1 MPLVL
6 TLALRNL
13 FQDRLRFAAAVT
25 GIVFSV
31 VLILVQMG
39 LFYGF
44 GRMVTLIVD
53 HTSADIWIM
62 SKGTQY
68 FEDLSILDS
77 DMREELRALDGVADA
92 IPVVAGF
99 SAWIPPEG
107 GLVGIFVI
115 ASDPASGLAPWNIV
129 EGGLDDLAAP
139 GTVTLERSY
148 AAELGV
154 SARGEAAQVR
164 GHPVTVGPVTSGLR
178 SFTTRPYVFA
188 DFRNARSY
196 VGLPANLVTYFLVRM
211 KPGADL
217 ERLRQDALSRISGI
231 EALTPDQFRARSRN
245 FWLYRTGAGA
255 ALVAGALLSVI
266 VGTVIIAQTLYSS
279 TKEHLYEFAMVRAIG
294 ASNRYI
300 YRVIACQA
308 LVNALIG
315 LSVATVISIAVGHL
329 TATSIIPVVITPGL
343 VTIAFAVTLVM
354 CVASGLA
361 SIVRIIRV
369 DPASVLTR

>member
-6 TLALRNL
+6 TLARRNL
-13 FQDRLRFAAAVT
+13 LQDRLHFVAAVT

-53 HTSADIWIM
+53 HTPADLWIV

-68 FEDLSILDS
+68 FEDISILDTDIRQDLS
-77 DMREELRALDGVADA
+77 ALDGVSDVM
-92 IPVVAGF
+92 PVVAGF
-99 SAWIPPEG
+99 SAWLPPEG
-107 GLVGIFVI
+107 GLIGIFII
-115 ASDPASGLAPWNIV
+115 ASDPVGDLAPWNIV
-129 EGGLDDLAAP
+129 EGSLDDLTTP

-148 AAELGV
+148 ADQLGV
-154 SARGEAAQVR
+154 SSRGETAQVR
-164 GHPVTVGPVTSGLR
+164 GHPVMVGTVTSGLR
-178 SFTTRPYVFA
+178 SFTTRPYVFT
-188 DFRNARSY
+188 DFRSARSY
-196 VGLPANLVTYFLVRM
+196 IGLPANLVTYYLIKAR
-211 KPGADL
+211 PGADI
-217 ERLRQDALSRISGI
+217 ERIRQDAQSRVSGV
-231 EALTPDQFRARSRN
+231 EALTPDQFRARSLN

-255 ALVAGALLSVI
+255 ALVAGALLSII

-300 YRVIACQA
+300 YRVIAIQA

-315 LSVATVISIAVGHL
+315 LSVATVISIGVEHL
-329 TATSIIPVVITPGL
+329 TATSVAPVVITPAL
-343 VTIAFAVTLVM
+343 VAVAFALTLLM
-354 CVASGLA
+354 CIASGVA
-361 SIVRIIRV
+361 SIVRIVRV
-369 DPASVLTR
+369 DPVSVLTR

>member
-1 MPLVL
+1 MPLVM

-13 FQDRLRFAAAVT
+13 LQDRLRFVAAVT
-25 GIVFSV
+25 GIVLSV

-53 HTSADIWIM
+53 HTAADLWIV

-68 FEDLSILDS
+68 FEDISILDAE
-77 DMREELRALDGVADA
+77 MRQELSAVDGVSEAV
-92 IPVVAGF
+92 PVVAGF
-99 SAWIPPEG
+99 SAWLPPDG
-107 GLVGIFVI
+107 GLIGIFII
-115 ASDPASGLAPWNIV
+115 ASDPVGGLAPWNIV
-129 EGGLDDLAAP
+129 EGGLDDLATA
-139 GTVTLERSY
+139 GTVSLERSY
-148 AAELGV
+148 ADQLGV
-154 SARGEAAQVR
+154 SARGETAQVR
-164 GHPVTVGPVTSGLR
+164 GHPVTVGAVTSGLR
-178 SFTTRPYVFA
+178 SFTTRPYVFT
-188 DFRNARSY
+188 DFRSARSY
-196 VGLPANLVTYFLVRM
+196 VGLPANLVTYFLIRA
-211 KPGADL
+211 KPGADIA
-217 ERLRQDALSRISGI
+217 RIRQEAQARVSGM
-231 EALTPDQFRARSRN
+231 EALTPEQFRARSLN

-255 ALVAGALLSVI
+255 ALVAGALLSII

-300 YRVIACQA
+300 YRVIAFQA

-315 LSVATVISIAVGHL
+315 LSVATVISIGVERL
-329 TATSIIPVVITPGL
+329 TATSVAPVIITPAL
-343 VTIAFAVTLVM
+343 VAVAFALTLLM
-354 CVASGLA
+354 CVASGIA

>member
-6 TLALRNL
+6 TLAMRNL
-13 FQDRLRFAAAVT
+13 LQDRLRFMAAVT

-53 HTSADIWIM
+53 HTSADLWVV

-68 FEDLSILDS
+68 FEDISILDT
-77 DMREELRALDGVADA
+77 DMRQDLSAIDGVADA
-92 IPVVAGF
+92 MPVLAGF
-99 SAWIPPEG
+99 SAWMPPEG
-107 GLVGIFVI
+107 GLIGIFII
-115 ASDPASGLAPWNIV
+115 ASDPAGGLAPWNIV
-129 EGGLDDLAAP
+129 EGGLGDLAVA
-139 GTVTLERSY
+139 GTVTAERSY
-148 AAELGV
+148 EGQLGV
-154 SARGEAAQVR
+154 SARGETAQVR
-164 GHPVTVGPVTSGLR
+164 GHPVTVGAVTSGLR

-188 DFRNARSY
+188 NFRSARSY
-196 VGLPANLVTYFLVRM
+196 IGLPANLVTYFLI
-211 KPGADL
+211 KAKAGADI
-217 ERLRQDALSRISGI
+217 ERIRQDVQSRVSGV
-231 EALTPDQFRARSRN
+231 EALTPDQFRARSLN

-255 ALVAGALLSVI
+255 ALVAGALLSII

-300 YRVIACQA
+300 YRVIAIQA
-308 LVNALIG
+308 LVNALIS
-315 LSVATVISIAVGHL
+315 LSVATVISLGVEHL
-329 TATSIIPVVITPGL
+329 TATSVAPVVITPALVAVAFGL
-343 VTIAFAVTLVM
+343 TLLM
-354 CVASGLA
+354 CIASGVA
-361 SIVRIIRV
+361 SIVRIMRV

>member
-6 TLALRNL
+6 MLALRNL
-13 FQDRLRFAAAVT
+13 LQDRLRFVAAVT

-53 HTSADIWIM
+53 HTPADLWIV

-68 FEDLSILDS
+68 FEDISIVDTDIRQELS
-77 DMREELRALDGVADA
+77 AVDGVSDVM
-92 IPVVAGF
+92 PVVAGF
-99 SAWIPPEG
+99 SAWLPPEG
-107 GLVGIFVI
+107 GLTGIFII
-115 ASDPASGLAPWNIV
+115 ASDPVGGLAPWNIV
-129 EGGLDDLAAP
+129 EGSLDDLTTA

-148 AAELGV
+148 ADQFGV
-154 SARGEAAQVR
+154 SSRGETAQVR
-164 GHPVTVGPVTSGLR
+164 GHPVTVGAVTSGLR
-178 SFTTRPYVFA
+178 SFTTRPYVFT
-188 DFRNARSY
+188 DFRSARSY
-196 VGLPANLVTYFLVRM
+196 IGLPANLVTYFLIKA
-211 KPGADL
+211 KPGADI
-217 ERLRQDALSRISGI
+217 ERIRQDAQARVSGV
-231 EALTPDQFRARSRN
+231 EALTPDQFRARSLN

-255 ALVAGALLSVI
+255 ALVAGALLSII

-300 YRVIACQA
+300 YRVVAIQA

-315 LSVATVISIAVGHL
+315 LSVATVISIGVEHL
-329 TATSIIPVVITPGL
+329 TATSVAPVVITPAL
-343 VTIAFAVTLVM
+343 VAVAFALTLLM
-354 CVASGLA
+354 CIASGVA
-361 SIVRIIRV
+361 SIVRIVRV

>member
-13 FQDRLRFAAAVT
+13 LQDRLRFMAAVT
-25 GIVFSV
+25 GIVLSV

-39 LFYGF
+39 LFHGF
-44 GRMVTLIVD
+44 GRMVTLVVD
-53 HTSADIWIM
+53 HTSTDLWIV

-68 FEDLSILDS
+68 FEDISILDT
-77 DMREELRALDGVADA
+77 DMRRELSAVDGVAEA

-99 SAWIPPEG
+99 SAWLPPEG
-107 GLVGIFVI
+107 GLIGIFVI
-115 ASDPASGLAPWNIV
+115 ASDPVNGLAPWNIV
-129 EGGLDDLAAP
+129 EGGLDDLKTP

-148 AAELGV
+148 ANQLGV
-154 SARGEAAQVR
+154 SARGETAEVR
-164 GHPVTVGPVTSGLR
+164 GHPVTVGAVTSGLR
-178 SFTTRPYVFA
+178 SFTTRPYVFT
-188 DFRNARSY
+188 DFRSARSY
-196 VGLPANLVTYFLVRM
+196 VGLPANLVTYFLIRV
-211 KPGADL
+211 KPGADV
-217 ERLRQDALSRISGI
+217 ERIRSEAQARVSGI
-231 EALTPDQFRARSRN
+231 EALTPDQFRTRSRD

-255 ALVAGALLSVI
+255 ALVAGALLSII

-300 YRVIACQA
+300 YRVIAFQA

-315 LSVATVISIAVGHL
+315 LSVATVVSIGVERL
-329 TATSIIPVVITPGL
+329 TATSVAPVMITPAL
-343 VTIAFAVTLVM
+343 VAVAFVLTLLM
-354 CVASGLA
+354 SVASGIA
-361 SIVRIIRV
+361 SIVRIVRV